1 MVAVVV
7 VASLSQA
14 AVRSQRLAFTPCRS
28 QALACFAVNKPSPG
42 WYPDPSGSGAL
53 RWWDGYRWT
62 EHVQPPASGHTSRSW
77 FARSPLAKL
86 ANIAFIGLAGIAL
99 VTAVSIALGALI
111 RQEPIQAPVW
121 LVPAAVL
128 ILFSGQLWTIAV
140 MTTWRPRQVQGTSAL
155 WPRLPGASG
164 SGGFSL
170 RTFST
175 HLGKPV
181 AYGLEG
187 VFVLGWLAAATA
199 FPSMSQGSPTAPTAN
214 CRWPLAAHGFTTC
227 VSHAQY
233 LLVGAATQRFIAGV
247 FVGFFA
253 LHLLVDLTQRA
264 RWRRPDVAFGA

>member
-77 FARSPLAKL
+77 FARSPLAEL

-99 VTAVSIALGALI
+99 VTAVSIALRHAHTPRTHPGAL
-111 RQEPIQAPVW
+111 V

-128 ILFSGQLWTIAV
+128 ILFSGSF
-140 MTTWRPRQVQGTSAL
+140 G
-155 WPRLPGASG
+155 RLP
-164 SGGFSL
+164 
-170 RTFST
+170 
-175 HLGKPV
+175 
-181 AYGLEG
+181 
-187 VFVLGWLAAATA
+187 
-199 FPSMSQGSPTAPTAN
+199 
-214 CRWPLAAHGFTTC
+214 
-227 VSHAQY
+227 
-233 LLVGAATQRFIAGV
+233 
-247 FVGFFA
+247 
-253 LHLLVDLTQRA
+253 
-264 RWRRPDVAFGA
+264 